1 MRFLRNRRNHG
12 QGNVRQL
19 LRGLPP
25 PGAGPI
31 IKICGGPYLVVFQ
44 DEKHEFRRIGPAM
57 PGPVAN
63 NPIPFADMRNRDG
76 VVTEAADDGVAVK
89 LMALLLRGPAPFD

>member
-1 MRFLRNRRNHG
+1 MME
-12 QGNVRQL
+12 
-19 LRGLPP
+19 
-25 PGAGPI
+25 
-31 IKICGGPYLVVFQ
+31 ICSGPYLVVFQ

-63 NPIPFADMRNRDG
+63 NPILIADLRNRDS

-89 LMALLLRGPAPFD
+89 PMALLLRGLTPFD